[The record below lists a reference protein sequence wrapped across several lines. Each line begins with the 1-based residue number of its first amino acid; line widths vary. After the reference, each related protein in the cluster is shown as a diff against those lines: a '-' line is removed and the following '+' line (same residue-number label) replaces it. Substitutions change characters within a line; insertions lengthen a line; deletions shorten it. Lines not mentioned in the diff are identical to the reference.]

1 MEMKKNIIALLVAS
15 TLAGCSTAAMKP
27 IAEGVKS
34 VEKEADV
41 ASSAIKN
48 GKPLAATPEKTLKRS
63 NSVWFPVTKVVE
75 TMPRE
80 AVEALKRNVAVNR
93 RFMTLNET
101 ASYVTSLTGI
111 PTAVQMTQAQM
122 NASSQSGTT
131 GQGAMGGMGNMGAM
145 GGMNMAMN
153 TGVPGVSN
161 QMNNMTN
168 SLAGYNPMLAMV
180 HHVNYSGPISGLL
193 DVIATRYN
201 VNWEWDSNGGVRF
214 FKTKTKTF
222 RVLALPGD
230 TSLTSKIGTSSSGGG
245 ASSGGANSSGASS
258 SSQINTGVEFSG
270 MSVWKGIEDSIKT
283 MLTTDGKVAVTPA
296 TGTITVEDTPLILE
310 RVSKFVDLQNQSLA
324 KQVTINVK
332 VLAVDLTESNEY
344 GVNWDAV
351 YQNVS
356 SSFGLALSNQ
366 FATTTGAPT
375 LTYSVL
381 GGGRWDGTKAMI
393 TALSQQGK
401 VSQVTSASLV
411 TINNQPAPL
420 QVAKQTTYLASS
432 TTTIGTAGAGNT
444 VSLTPGILTT
454 GFSMNILPH
463 ILDNDKMMLQY
474 SGDISALIRL
484 NTVTSGGSSIQTP
497 EIDTRNFMQRV
508 VINSGETLVVTGFEQ
523 FSLNGTTQGPVSA
536 EAVSLGGGVNTKK
549 SKSQLIV
556 LIQPVI
562 PGSK

>member
-1 MEMKKNIIALLVAS
+1 MVLKNTVIISAVALALSA
-15 TLAGCSTAAMKP
+15 CSTAAMKP

-34 VEKEADV
+34 VEKEAEV
-41 ASSAIKN
+41 SNAAIRT
-48 GKPLAATPEKTLKRS
+48 GKPLAAAPEKTIKRS

-75 TMPRE
+75 TMPHE
-80 AVEALKRNVAVNR
+80 AVTALKREVSVNR

-101 ASYVTSLTGI
+101 ASYITALTGI
-111 PTAVQMTQAQM
+111 PSAVQLTQAQL
-122 NASSQSGTT
+122 AAQTQSGTSGT
-131 GQGAMGGMGNMGAM
+131 NGSMGMGM
-145 GGMNMAMN
+145 GMNMGMTGT
-153 TGVPGVSN
+153 TGVAGT
-161 QMNNMTN
+161 MNAMTN
-168 SLAGYNPMLAMV
+168 SLNGYNPMLSMV
-180 HHVNYSGPISGLL
+180 HHVNYTGSISGLL
-193 DVIATRYN
+193 DVVATRYN
-201 VNWEWDSNGGVRF
+201 VNWEWDSNGGGGVRF

-222 RVLALPGD
+222 RILALPGD
-230 TSLTSKIGTSSSGGG
+230 TSLSSKIGTSSSGS
-245 ASSGGANSSGASS
+245 ASSSGGSGSSS

-270 MSVWKGIEDSIKT
+270 MSVWKGIEESIKT

-296 TGTITVEDTPLILE
+296 TGTLTVEDTPLILE
-310 RVSKFVDLQNQSLA
+310 RVDRFVELQNQSLV

-332 VLAVDLTESNEY
+332 VLAVDLTDSNEY
-344 GVNWDAV
+344 GINWDAV
-351 YQNVS
+351 YKNVS
-356 SSFGLALSNQ
+356 SSFGLALSNN

-393 TALSQQGK
+393 TALSLQGK

-562 PGSK
+562 PGTK